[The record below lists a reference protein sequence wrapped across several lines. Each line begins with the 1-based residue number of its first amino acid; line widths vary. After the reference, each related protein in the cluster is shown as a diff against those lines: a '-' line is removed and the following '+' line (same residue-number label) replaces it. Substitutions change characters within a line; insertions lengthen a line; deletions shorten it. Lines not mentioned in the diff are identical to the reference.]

1 MLLAIDV
8 GNTNIVLAVFEGEK
22 MIRHWRAGT
31 APDRS
36 PDEYGL
42 LLQQMLSCVGL
53 ELTDIQ
59 AAALSCVVPPMEWVI
74 LHMLEDYCKIKPLV
88 VGPGIKTGVKIL
100 YDNPKEVGAD
110 RIVNAVA
117 ALDRYPGPMVVVDFG
132 TATTFDAID
141 ADGAYLGG
149 AIAPG
154 IGISMEALFRG
165 ASKLPRVPFARPDS
179 AIGRTTI
186 QSIQSGLF
194 YGYAGMVDAM
204 IDKIA
209 EEMGSKVRVLA
220 TGGLGKIIATGS
232 RHIQEVDTL
241 LTLRG
246 LRIIYEKNR

>member
-1 MLLAIDV
+1 MLLVLDV
-8 GNTNIVLAVFEGEK
+8 GNTNTVIGVFRGEEL
-22 MIRHWRAGT
+22 ITHWRIGT
-31 APDRS
+31 RRDQTA
-36 PDEYGL
+36 DELGML
-42 LLQQMLSCVGL
+42 FQELLQSAGIGGREIKGISV
-53 ELTDIQ
+53 
-59 AAALSCVVPPMEWVI
+59 SSVVPPLQPALMELGQKYFQV
-74 LHMLEDYCKIKPLV
+74 EPLV
-88 VGPGIKTGVKIL
+88 VSPGIKTGMSIHV
-100 YDNPKEVGAD
+100 DNPREVGAD
-110 RIVNAVA
+110 RIVDAVA
-117 ALDRYPGPMVVVDFG
+117 AYSRYRTAVIVVDFG